1 MSENDN
7 QQRQQQELQIQIP
20 PEVQR
25 GVYANNM
32 VVAHTQEE
40 FVLDFI
46 LATPP
51 VGTVNARVIVSPSHA
66 KRIAQALIENIEK
79 YESRFGE
86 VENIPAGLPG
96 DVITH

>member
-7 QQRQQQELQIQIP
+7 QQSQQQELQIQIP
-20 PEVQR
+20 PEVQK
-25 GVYANNM
+25 GAYANNM

-40 FVLDFI
+40 FILDFI

-51 VGTVNARVIVSPSHA
+51 VGMVNARVIVSPSHA
-66 KRIAQALIENIEK
+66 KRIAQALIENIQK

-86 VENIPAGLPG
+86 VENIPAALPA
-96 DVITH
+96 HMKAH